1 MELKDIL
8 VVVDVQNDF
17 VTGSLRN
24 EEAIKV
30 IPRIV
35 NRVKEYIDAGK
46 LILVTLDSHD
56 GDYSDTQEGQALPI
70 QHCMLDTSGRD
81 LVPEL
86 AEVLG
91 FKNETEWFNTTSTIV
106 TAVIPKDHFGAEDL
120 SEHIDYALRVTRFK
134 KSNKPIEES
143 PYPTQGSVEFIGLD
157 TDCCVMANA
166 ITVRTILPGLNIW
179 VNKDCCAGTTPEKH
193 NMALELM
200 KQYQIKS

>member
-30 IPRIV
+30 VPRIV

-46 LILVTLDSHD
+46 IILVTLDSHD
-56 GDYSDTQEGQALPI
+56 ADYSDEQEGQALPI
-70 QHCMLDTSGRD
+70 QYCMLDTPGRD

-91 FKNETEWFNTTSTIV
+91 FKNETEWFNATRTVV
-106 TAVIPKDHFGAEDL
+106 TAVVTKDHFGSEYL
-120 SEHIDYALRVTRFK
+120 PEHIDYALRATLLK
-134 KSNKPIEES
+134 KLNKFVEES
-143 PYPTQGSVEFIGLD
+143 PYPTSGSVEFIGLD

-166 ITVRTILPGLNIW
+166 ITVRTMLPGVNIW

-193 NMALELM
+193 IMALELM
-200 KQYQIKS
+200 NQYQIKS